1 MSVKLVSQVSF
12 SLALLLTIQLAIA
25 KGPTAKPSCTDH
37 CGNIDIPY
45 PFGMG
50 EKDCYFNEWFE
61 IECNESR
68 AFISKI
74 KMELLNISVEGWA
87 NVKSPI
93 ISSDCSDWVSDL
105 PFNLTGS
112 PFFISDYNVFTAVG
126 CNTRALMINQ
136 SLQRLGCDSKCLSHK
151 KDVDWRQMLPNF
163 IEEDSSSNYLIAN
176 DYCNGTDCCQV
187 KIPSSLQVFN
197 ASFQA
202 INNQSTDGCKLAFL
216 AGTYPGN
223 SWRKKDP
230 NVQFPMVLDWMLYS
244 NRTESYNWI
253 INSSLWSG
261 NNSESESLACFPDG
275 SSSIN
280 EAAVFWCYCR
290 RGYEG
295 NPYIRCTDVD
305 ECEDP
310 KFRGHCKGITRC
322 VNTSGSFKCVP
333 DAKWIIL
340 LCTGG
345 IIGVLVIVFGIQML
359 CKLMKKRRNI
369 QLKKKFFERNG
380 GLLLRQ
386 QLTSS
391 DGSVKKTQIFTSKE
405 LEKATD
411 RFNDNRILGQGGQG
425 TVYKGMLA
433 DGRIVAVKMSKL
445 VDEENLQEFINELV
459 ILSQINH
466 RNVVRLLGCCL
477 ETEVP
482 LLVYEFIPNGSL
494 FQYLHDQSEEASL
507 PWEMRVRI
515 ASEIAGALA
524 YLHSAASIPVYHR
537 DIKST
542 NILLDEK
549 HRAKVSDFGTSRSI
563 AIDQTHLTTHV
574 HGTFGYLDP
583 EYFQSSQFTDKSDVY
598 SFGVVLVELL
608 SGQKPI
614 YLSSSQETMSLATN
628 FILLMEESRLFDI
641 IDARITED
649 CHDEEIVAV
658 ANLALRC
665 LNLNGKKRP
674 TMKEVTIELERIR
687 ASPSN
692 KLNVEQNTEKTEN
705 TEEAAEVI
713 MLELDDVPTSITRD
727 FSSVE
732 ASPNH

>member
-1 MSVKLVSQVSF
+1 MSVKLVSQVSL

-25 KGPTAKPSCTDH
+25 KGPIAKPSCTDH

-61 IECNESR
+61 IECKESR

-74 KMELLNISVEGWA
+74 KMELLSISVEGWA

-93 ISSDCSDWVSDL
+93 ISSDCSDRESDL

-112 PFFISDYNVFTAVG
+112 PFFISDYNVFIAVG
-126 CNTRALMINQ
+126 CNTRALMIDQ
-136 SLQRLGCDSKCLSHK
+136 SLQRLGCESTCLGHK
-151 KDVDWRQMLPNF
+151 KNVDWRQMLPNF
-163 IEEDSSSNYLIAN
+163 IEEGSSGNYRIVN
-176 DYCNGTDCCQV
+176 DYCNGTDCCHV
-187 KIPSSLQVFN
+187 TIPSSLQ
-197 ASFQA
+197 
-202 INNQSTDGCKLAFL
+202 GR
-216 AGTYPGN
+216 N

-295 NPYIRCTDVD
+295 NPYIRCTDLD

-310 KFRGHCKGITRC
+310 KFRSHCKGITRC

-674 TMKEVTIELERIR
+674 TMKEVTIELERIL
-687 ASPSN
+687 ASPSY

-713 MLELDDVPTSITRD
+713 MLELDDVPTSITCD

-732 ASPNH
+732 AIALDLKPLISNEA